1 MGTKFLSNDIVAVVL
16 INAKKNFFD
25 DDFITISE
33 LNQFMYFLQQEFN
46 ENELDVVLVSNGLN
60 MEDFKMVGNIIMKS
74 NDCSVSLALLP
85 LNIQM
90 VLSDKRVL
98 AKFFLNLEK
107 ERFELINKK
116 FKEINKPIA
125 QNSVAINNGIEKQ
138 EELTSD
144 YEQHLFENEGLIPF
158 NEEVDEYNSRDI
170 LPAFPKIKCCIPI
183 PPDSGFFANRK
194 K

>member
-1 MGTKFLSNDIVAVVL
+1 METKFLSNDIVAVVL
-16 INAKKNFFD
+16 INAKKIFFD
-25 DDFITISE
+25 DEFITISE
-33 LNQFMYFLQQEFN
+33 LNQFMSFLQQEFN

-60 MEDFKMVGNIIMKS
+60 MEDFKMVGDIIMKS

-116 FKEINKPIA
+116 FKEINKPIT
-125 QNSVAINNGIEKQ
+125 QNSIAINNELEKQ

-144 YEQHLFENEGLIPF
+144 YEQHLFESEGLIPF

-170 LPAFPKIKCCIPI
+170 LPAFPNRNCYIPI
-183 PPDSGFFANRK
+183 PPDSGSSSKLR
-194 K
+194 